1 MSKESDNSEKQLKQF
16 FDQIDVNKNGKINI
30 QYLLRDMVCS
40 DDKMKL
46 IVEAA
51 KKTDLDNDGNFI
63 FEEFKLFDKYMR
75 EIK

>member
-51 KKTDLDNDGNFI
+51 KKADLDNDGNFI